1 VLIGAYIC
9 TERDLLGKSYGVETT
24 SWIQSLGSLVT
35 SGFDTDFVLLNQRV
49 KKLFMDDKKYWVG
62 FNLIKGIGAV
72 RMQALINTFD
82 DLESAW
88 KAAPVDLAGAGLSLK
103 LIERIIQ
110 AREQVDLEKV
120 WARIKSQ
127 GIKIL
132 TWKDE
137 AYPQRLKEIEQPPPV
152 LYIRGEYLPDDL
164 YAVAIVG
171 TRRVT
176 PYGRQ
181 ITEELSSYLASN
193 GITVISGLAR
203 GVDAIAHQTAL
214 KAGGRTIG
222 VLGSGVDKIYPP
234 EHRQLA
240 ERMMESGAIL
250 SDYAPGTPPDASN
263 FPPRNRIISGL
274 SLAVV
279 VIEAGE
285 TSGAL
290 ITAEFAAEQ
299 GREIF
304 AVPGSI
310 LAPQSKGTNKL
321 IQKGA
326 LPLLSVNDLMQALN
340 LTRMGEQKAVRKI
353 IPADETEARL
363 MNVLGTEP
371 LHVDEIRNQTELPI
385 EKVSAA
391 LALMELK
398 GMVRQVGGMNYVAV
412 HEEES
417 DYLV

>member
-1 VLIGAYIC
+1 MIDKRY
-9 TERDLLGKSYGVETT
+9 
-24 SWIQSLGSLVT
+24 WI
-35 SGFDTDFVLLNQRV
+35 
-49 KKLFMDDKKYWVG
+49 G

-72 RMQALINTFD
+72 RMQALIQHFG
-82 DLESAW
+82 DLELAW
-88 KAAPVDLAGAGLSLK
+88 KAAPIDLARAGLGLK
-103 LIERIIQ
+103 VIERIVQ
-110 AREQVDLEKV
+110 ARANVDLEKL
-120 WARIKSQ
+120 WARIEAQ

-132 TWKDE
+132 TWEDE

-152 LYIRGEYLPDDL
+152 LYIRGQYLPDDL
-164 YAVAIVG
+164 FAVAIVG

-176 PYGRQ
+176 AYGRQ
-181 ITEELSSYLASN
+181 ITEELAAYLASN

-203 GVDAIAHQTAL
+203 GVDGIAHQTAL
-214 KAGGRTIG
+214 KAGGRTIA

-234 EHRQLA
+234 EHRGLA
-240 ERMMESGAIL
+240 DKMIERGAII
-250 SDYAPGTPPDASN
+250 SDYAPGTPPDAAN
-263 FPPRNRIISGL
+263 FPPRNRIVSGL

-299 GREIF
+299 GREVF

-321 IQKGA
+321 IQNGA

-340 LTRMGEQKAVRKI
+340 LTRMGEQKAARKV
-353 IPADETEARL
+353 IPSDETEARL
-363 MNVLGTEP
+363 MDVLSDEP

-385 EKVSAA
+385 EKVSAT

-398 GMVRQVGGMNYVAV
+398 GMVRQVGGMNYVAIREV
-412 HEEES
+412 QS
-417 DYLV
+417 DYFT

>member
-1 VLIGAYIC
+1 
-9 TERDLLGKSYGVETT
+9 
-24 SWIQSLGSLVT
+24 
-35 SGFDTDFVLLNQRV
+35 
-49 KKLFMDDKKYWVG
+49 MDEKKYWVG

-72 RMQALINTFD
+72 RMQALIQYFG
-82 DLESAW
+82 DLEAAW
-88 KAAPVDLAGAGLSLK
+88 KAAPHDLAAAGLGLK

-110 AREQVDLEKV
+110 ARSQVDLDKV
-120 WARIKSQ
+120 WAKIESQ
-127 GIKIL
+127 GINIL
-132 TWKDE
+132 TWEDE

-152 LYIRGEYLPDDL
+152 LYVRGEYLPDDL
-164 YAVAIVG
+164 FAVAIVG

-181 ITEELSSYLASN
+181 ITEELAAYLAGN
-193 GITVISGLAR
+193 GITVVSGLAR

-222 VLGSGVDKIYPP
+222 ILGSGVDKIYPP

-240 ERMMESGAIL
+240 ERMAESGAII

-299 GREIF
+299 GREVF

-321 IQKGA
+321 IQQGA
-326 LPLLSVNDLMQALN
+326 LPLLSINDLMQALD
-340 LTRMGEQKAVRKI
+340 LSRMDDHKAARKI
-353 IPADETEARL
+353 IPSDETEARL
-363 MNVLGTEP
+363 MNVLGLQP
-371 LHVDEIRNQTELPI
+371 LHVDEIRSQTELPI
-385 EKVSAA
+385 EKVSAT

-412 HEEES
+412 REEQS
-417 DYLV
+417 NYLS

>member
-1 VLIGAYIC
+1 MVDKRY
-9 TERDLLGKSYGVETT
+9 
-24 SWIQSLGSLVT
+24 WI
-35 SGFDTDFVLLNQRV
+35 
-49 KKLFMDDKKYWVG
+49 G
-62 FNLIKGIGAV
+62 FNLIKGLGAV
-72 RMQALINTFD
+72 RMQALMRHFD
-82 DLESAW
+82 DLEAAW
-88 KAAPVDLAGAGLSLK
+88 KAAPIELARAGLGRK
-103 LIERIIQ
+103 VIERILQ
-110 AREQVDLEKV
+110 ARQNVDLEKL
-120 WARIKSQ
+120 WTKIEAQ

-132 TWKDE
+132 TWEDD
-137 AYPQRLKEIEQPPPV
+137 AYPQRLKEVDQPPPV
-152 LYIRGEYLPDDL
+152 LYMRGDYLPDDL
-164 YAVAIVG
+164 FAVAIVG

-181 ITEELSSYLASN
+181 ITEELAAYLAAH

-203 GVDAIAHQTAL
+203 GVDAIAHQTAW

-234 EHRQLA
+234 EHRGLA
-240 ERMMESGAIL
+240 EKMMGSGAIL

-299 GREIF
+299 GREVF

-321 IQKGA
+321 IQNGA
-326 LPLLSVNDLMQALN
+326 LPLLSVNDLMQALD
-340 LTRMGEQKAVRKI
+340 LTRMGEQKAARRV

-363 MNVLGTEP
+363 MNLLSEEP

-385 EKVSAA
+385 EKVSAT

-412 HEEES
+412 REVQS
-417 DYLV
+417 DYSTSGG

>member
-1 VLIGAYIC
+1 M
-9 TERDLLGKSYGVETT
+9 
-24 SWIQSLGSLVT
+24 
-35 SGFDTDFVLLNQRV
+35 N
-49 KKLFMDDKKYWVG
+49 DDKRYWIG

-72 RMQALINTFD
+72 RMQALIQHFG
-82 DLESAW
+82 DLEVAW
-88 KAAPVDLAGAGLSLK
+88 KATPAELAQAGLSLK
-103 LIERIIQ
+103 LSERIVQ
-110 AREQVDLEKV
+110 ARQSIDLERL
-120 WARIKSQ
+120 WAKIEAQ
-127 GIKIL
+127 GIQVL
-132 TWKDE
+132 TWEDE
-137 AYPQRLKEIEQPPPV
+137 AYPQRLKEIDQPPPV
-152 LYIRGEYLPDDL
+152 LYLRGDYLTDDVF
-164 YAVAIVG
+164 AVALVG

-181 ITEELSSYLASN
+181 ITEELSAFLAAN
-193 GITVISGLAR
+193 GITVVSGLAR

-222 VLGSGVDKIYPP
+222 VLGSGVDRIYPP
-234 EHRQLA
+234 EHRALA
-240 ERMMESGAIL
+240 EQMLECGAII

-279 VIEAGE
+279 VVEAGE

-299 GREIF
+299 GREVF

-321 IQKGA
+321 IQNGA
-326 LPLLSVNDLMQALN
+326 LPLLCADDLMQALD
-340 LTRMGEQKAVRKI
+340 LTRLGEHKAARKI
-353 IPADETEARL
+353 IPTDETEARL
-363 MNVLGTEP
+363 MDVLGDEP
-371 LHVDEIRNQTELPI
+371 LHVDEIRNRAELPI

-412 HEEES
+412 HGVQS
-417 DYLV
+417 DYFV

>member
-1 VLIGAYIC
+1 
-9 TERDLLGKSYGVETT
+9 
-24 SWIQSLGSLVT
+24 
-35 SGFDTDFVLLNQRV
+35 
-49 KKLFMDDKKYWVG
+49 MDDKKYWIG

-72 RMQALINTFD
+72 RMQGLVSYFG

-88 KAAPVDLAGAGLSLK
+88 SASPADLAGAGLGLK
-103 LIERIIQ
+103 VIERVVQ
-110 AREQVDLEKV
+110 ARDNVDLDKV
-120 WARIKSQ
+120 WEKIEKQ

-132 TWKDE
+132 TWQDE
-137 AYPQRLKEIEQPPPV
+137 SYPQRLKEIEQPPPV
-152 LYIRGEYLPDDL
+152 LYIRGEYLPDDVF
-164 YAVAIVG
+164 AVAIVG

-181 ITEELSSYLASN
+181 ITEELSSFLAAN
-193 GITVISGLAR
+193 GMTVISGLAR
-203 GVDAIAHQTAL
+203 GVDAIAHQVTL

-234 EHRQLA
+234 EHRALA
-240 ERMMESGAIL
+240 EQMMERGAII

-263 FPPRNRIISGL
+263 FPPRNRIISAL

-279 VIEAGE
+279 VVEAGE

-299 GREIF
+299 GREVF

-321 IQKGA
+321 IQRGA
-326 LPLLSVNDLMQALN
+326 LPLLSVDDLMQALDI
-340 LTRMGEQKAVRKI
+340 TRVGEQKAARTI
-353 IPADETEARL
+353 SPADTTEAKL
-363 MNVLGTEP
+363 FSVLGSEP
-371 LHVDEIRNQTELPI
+371 RQVDEIRSQTELPI
-385 EKVSAA
+385 EKVSAT

-398 GMVRQVGGMNYVAV
+398 GLVRQGGGMKYVAV
-412 HEEES
+412 REIQP

>member
-1 VLIGAYIC
+1 LI
-9 TERDLLGKSYGVETT
+9 ENR
-24 SWIQSLGSLVT
+24 WIFDSQSEI
-35 SGFDTDFVLLNQRV
+35 
-49 KKLFMDDKKYWVG
+49 MDDRKYWVG

-72 RMQALINTFD
+72 RMQGLVAHFG

-88 KAAPVDLAGAGLSLK
+88 RADPAHLAEAGLGAK
-103 LIERIIQ
+103 VIERVVQ
-110 AREQVDLEKV
+110 AREGVDLDQVWEK
-120 WARIKSQ
+120 IESQ
-127 GIKIL
+127 GITIL
-132 TWKDE
+132 TWQDG
-137 AYPQRLKEIEQPPPV
+137 AYPARLKEIDQPPPV
-152 LYIRGEYLPDDL
+152 LYVRGEYLPDDL
-164 YAVAIVG
+164 FAVAIVG

-181 ITEELSSYLASN
+181 ITEEIASFLAAN

-203 GVDAIAHQTAL
+203 GVDVIAHQSSL
-214 KAGGRTIG
+214 RAGGRTIA

-234 EHRQLA
+234 EHRALA
-240 ERMMESGAIL
+240 EQMMERGGII

-279 VIEAGE
+279 VVEAGE

-299 GREIF
+299 GREVF

-321 IQKGA
+321 IQRGA
-326 LPLLSVNDLMQALN
+326 LPLLNASDLMRALD
-340 LTRMGEQKAVRKI
+340 LTRVGEQKSARKI
-353 IPADETEARL
+353 LPADEVEARL
-363 MNVLGTEP
+363 WNLLGNEP
-371 LHVDEIRNQTELPI
+371 LHVDEIRNQAALPI

-398 GMVRQVGGMNYVAV
+398 GLVRQVGGMNYIAV
-412 HEEES
+412 REVQS
-417 DYLV
+417 GYSA

>member
-1 VLIGAYIC
+1 MGDKRY
-9 TERDLLGKSYGVETT
+9 
-24 SWIQSLGSLVT
+24 WI
-35 SGFDTDFVLLNQRV
+35 
-49 KKLFMDDKKYWVG
+49 G

-72 RMQALINTFD
+72 RMQALIHHFG
-82 DLESAW
+82 DLEDAW
-88 KAAPVDLAGAGLSLK
+88 KAAPAELAQAGLGLK
-103 LIERIIQ
+103 VIERIVR
-110 AREQVDLEKV
+110 ARGQVDLEKV
-120 WARIKSQ
+120 WKKIESQ
-127 GIKIL
+127 NIHIL
-132 TWKDE
+132 TWEDE
-137 AYPQRLKEIEQPPPV
+137 AYPQRLKEIDQPPPV

-164 YAVAIVG
+164 FAVAIVG

-176 PYGRQ
+176 AYGRQ
-181 ITEELSSYLASN
+181 ITEELSSFLAAN
-193 GITVISGLAR
+193 GITVVSGLAR
-203 GVDAIAHQTAL
+203 GVDSIAHQTAL

-234 EHRQLA
+234 EHRALA
-240 ERMMESGAIL
+240 EKMMESGAII

-321 IQKGA
+321 IQNGA
-326 LPLLSVNDLMQALN
+326 LPLLSVNDLMQALD
-340 LTRMGEQKAVRKI
+340 LTRMGEHKTARKI
-353 IPADETEARL
+353 IPTDETESRL
-363 MNVLGTEP
+363 MNVLGIEP
-371 LHVDEIRNQTELPI
+371 LHVDEIRNKTELPI
-385 EKVSAA
+385 EKVSAT

-412 HEEES
+412 REVQS
-417 DYLV
+417 DYSA